1 MSWTAVL
8 VPRIPPAPATQA
20 GPQTQAVALAVT
32 ATLAPAG
39 SQATWQR
46 GMWSWCP
53 PLAEGLSTGSLTSTP
68 YLAHPSP

>member
-1 MSWTAVL
+1 MSQTAVL

-46 GMWSWCP
+46 GM
-53 PLAEGLSTGSLTSTP
+53 
-68 YLAHPSP
+68 